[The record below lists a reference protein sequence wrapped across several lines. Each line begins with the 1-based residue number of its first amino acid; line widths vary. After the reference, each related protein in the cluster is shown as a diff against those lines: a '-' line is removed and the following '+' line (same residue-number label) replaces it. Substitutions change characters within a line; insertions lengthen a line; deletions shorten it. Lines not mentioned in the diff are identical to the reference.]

1 MYVLALLL
9 TAFVSGGDGGNRD
22 KSVAQDSVD
31 VIEINHFIN
40 ESGQVQLDQ
49 IIFYDW
55 SPSQSRYIVRAWRSL
70 KTPSQLPMKQPNGGY
85 VAVWHDSR
93 DGNVMRKVHA
103 KSVIETWTT
112 YDPETVNQEY
122 LDRNLR
128 CELTQKQPTKK
139 PTPTLGPRGAIFGAS
154 RVPPAGD
161 LTVPPLP

>member
-1 MYVLALLL
+1 MNALVLLL
-9 TAFVSGGDGGNRD
+9 AAFVSGGDGGIKNRGTLE
-22 KSVAQDSVD
+22 DSVE
-31 VIEINHFIN
+31 VIEINHFVN

-70 KTPSQLPMKQPNGGY
+70 KTPSQLPMKQPNGTY
-85 VAVWHDSR
+85 VAIWHDSR
-93 DGNVMRKVHA
+93 DGNALRKVYA

-128 CELTQKQPTKK
+128 RELAQKPPKPEKTKEVSLFGK
-139 PTPTLGPRGAIFGAS
+139 KATVKPPTPSGDVIP
-154 RVPPAGD
+154 VP
-161 LTVPPLP
+161 

>member
-1 MYVLALLL
+1 VGTATLILLSLAAIGSQPHGLS
-9 TAFVSGGDGGNRD
+9 AE
-22 KSVAQDSVD
+22 DSVD
-31 VIEINHFIN
+31 VIEINHFVN

-70 KTPSQLPMKQPNGGY
+70 KTPSQLPMKLAGGGY
-85 VAVWHDSR
+85 QATWHDSR
-93 DGNVMRKVHA
+93 DGNVLRKVKA

-128 CELTQKQPTKK
+128 RELAQRK
-139 PTPTLGPRGAIFGAS
+139 PARAVATRTPALPFNAGAAQATAS
-154 RVPPAGD
+154 R
-161 LTVPPLP
+161 